1 MDEVIKLKA
10 KSEAEVQ
17 EMIKNTLHLKD
28 NEAVEIKV
36 LKSPKKILFLNI
48 EGLYE
53 IKIVDKNNKRRNP
66 FLNSPNTSLHLVME
80 KRGREVA

>member
-53 IKIVDKNNKRRNP
+53 IKIVDKNKLKEIERQKQQLEKEKALKEQKKKKR
-66 FLNSPNTSLHLVME
+66 
-80 KRGREVA
+80 K

>member
-36 LKSPKKILFLNI
+36 LKSPKKILFLNFI
-48 EGLYE
+48 FPISIFPPLILG
-53 IKIVDKNNKRRNP
+53 NK
-66 FLNSPNTSLHLVME
+66 
-80 KRGREVA
+80 